1 MAAPSIRRDQR
12 ARFFNHSYAL
22 PFCKIRAKNPNCPF
36 PPKNDNLPQTSHF
49 SQVKYY
55 LFGKILLILNKRLLK
70 MTKKKVSLMT
80 WMATER
86 DPGLFANVLLA
97 AKKQYDV
104 EHVYYLY
111 TNGGKSK
118 TKILE
123 YNLKYMERK
132 YSSLLEPIPVEINDP
147 YSVEELYEKMQDAL
161 KPRLAL
167 MGDLIISTTAGTT
180 AMYATWI
187 LLYVGGFFP
196 LGTELFSARRKQ
208 PKGTV
213 YFEEKEIKDSPE
225 RELQKINDFKYNT
238 YLSQLR
244 TLEKQTGTT
253 PQSYHYNEPRSTK
266 GKAAHHN
273 ILKFANVPGAPLLI
287 YGERGVG
294 KSTAVKEWIRNLKVA
309 LSGNEDLPIVQI
321 NCGSLDPNLA
331 EARIFGYVPG
341 AYTGAQKNGADGLIE
356 QARNGILFLDEV
368 QDLKKDVQRK
378 LLQVFNDHCY
388 TKVGDTSNKTIEI
401 EFDLIC
407 ATNKSEKELKKMLD
421 MDFYDRICVYKVV
434 LPPLRER
441 REDIPDLWNDTWR
454 NVCLSTG
461 NKDRINEGNIN
472 SYLREYFSK
481 SNLYGNIRSLRKI
494 AFLKIAWMDEKN
506 DKEILEMLADEE
518 EPELENDSFSQDS
531 FFEKYESMPWKD
543 ADAQFRR
550 DLAQWSEQKYGSL
563 SNVEKELGWK
573 IRNLQNALREK

>member
-1 MAAPSIRRDQR
+1 
-12 ARFFNHSYAL
+12 
-22 PFCKIRAKNPNCPF
+22 
-36 PPKNDNLPQTSHF
+36 
-49 SQVKYY
+49 
-55 LFGKILLILNKRLLK
+55 

-86 DPGLFANVLLA
+86 DPNLFANVLQA

-104 EHVYYLY
+104 EHAYYLY
-111 TNGGKSK
+111 TSGEKSK
-118 TKILE
+118 TKVLE
-123 YNLKYMERK
+123 HNLKYMEK
-132 YSSLLEPIPVEINDP
+132 NFSPLLEPIPIEINNP

-196 LGTELFSARRKQ
+196 LETELFSARRKQ

-213 YFEEKEIKDSPE
+213 YFEKKDTKDGPE
-225 RELQKINDFKYNT
+225 RELQKINNFKFNT

-244 TLEKQTGTT
+244 TLEKQTDT
-253 PQSYHYNEPRSTK
+253 PSQDYKYDEPRSTK
-266 GKAAHHN
+266 GREAYN
-273 ILKFANVPGAPLLI
+273 NLLKFAMVSGAPILI

-294 KSTAVKEWIRNLKVA
+294 KSTAVKKLIHDLKAIVKGKD
-309 LSGNEDLPIVQI
+309 SLPIVQI

-331 EARIFGYVPG
+331 ESIIFGYVPG
-341 AYTGAQKNGADGLIE
+341 AFTGALKDGAVGLIE
-356 QARNGILFLDEV
+356 QARDGILFLDEV

-388 TKVGDTSNKTIEI
+388 RKVGDTSNKSIEI

-407 ATNKSEKELKKMLD
+407 ATNRSEKELKQMLD
-421 MDFYDRICVYKVV
+421 MDFYDRICVYKVT

-441 REDIPDLWNDTWR
+441 REDIPDFWNRTWND
-454 NVCLSTG
+454 VCLSTG
-461 NKDRINEGNIN
+461 HEELISEGRINN
-472 SYLREYFSK
+472 YLSEYFAK

-494 AFLKIAWMDEKN
+494 AFLKIAWMNEKS
-506 DKEILEMLADEE
+506 DKEILEMVADEE
-518 EPELENDSFSQDS
+518 EQELENATFSQDS
-531 FFEKYESMPWKD
+531 FFKKYESMPWKD

-563 SNVEKELGWK
+563 SNVEKKLGWK
-573 IRNLQNALREK
+573 IRNLQNALRGND

>member
-1 MAAPSIRRDQR
+1 
-12 ARFFNHSYAL
+12 
-22 PFCKIRAKNPNCPF
+22 
-36 PPKNDNLPQTSHF
+36 
-49 SQVKYY
+49 
-55 LFGKILLILNKRLLK
+55 

-86 DPGLFANVLLA
+86 DPNLFANVLQA

-104 EHVYYLY
+104 EHAYYLY
-111 TNGGKSK
+111 TSGKKSK
-118 TKILE
+118 TKVLE
-123 YNLKYMERK
+123 HNLKYMEK
-132 YSSLLEPIPVEINDP
+132 NYSPLLEPIPIEINNP

-208 PKGTV
+208 PKGAV
-213 YFEEKEIKDSPE
+213 YFEEKDIKDGPE
-225 RELQKINDFKYNT
+225 RELQKINNFKFNT

-244 TLEKQTGTT
+244 TLEKQTDETS
-253 PQSYHYNEPRSTK
+253 QIYHYNEPRSIK
-266 GKAAHHN
+266 GKVAHDN
-273 ILKFANVPGAPLLI
+273 ILRFAHVSEAPILI

-294 KSTAVKEWIRNLKVA
+294 KSTAVKEWILKIKAMVK
-309 LSGNEDLPIVQI
+309 EKKELPFVPI
-321 NCGSLDPNLA
+321 NCSSLDPNLA
-331 EARIFGYVPG
+331 ESIIFGYAPG
-341 AYTGAQKNGADGLIE
+341 AFTGGLKDGAVGLIE
-356 QARNGILFLDEV
+356 QARDGILFLDEV

-388 TKVGDTSNKTIEI
+388 RKVGDTSNEQIDI
-401 EFDLIC
+401 RFDLIC
-407 ATNKSEKELKKMLD
+407 ATNKSEKELKQMLD
-421 MDFYDRICVYKVV
+421 LDFYDRICIYKVT
-434 LPPLRER
+434 LPPLREC

-461 NKDRINEGNIN
+461 HEELLNKGGINH
-472 SYLREYFSK
+472 YLSEYFAK

-494 AFLKIAWMDEKN
+494 AFLKIAWMNEKS
-506 DKEILEMLADEE
+506 DKEILEMVADEE
-518 EPELENDSFSQDS
+518 ESELETASFSQDS

-543 ADAQFRR
+543 TDAQFRR
-550 DLAQWSEQKYGSL
+550 DLAQWSKQKYGSL
-563 SNVEKELGWK
+563 SNVEKKLGWK
-573 IRNLQNALREK
+573 IRNLQNALRND